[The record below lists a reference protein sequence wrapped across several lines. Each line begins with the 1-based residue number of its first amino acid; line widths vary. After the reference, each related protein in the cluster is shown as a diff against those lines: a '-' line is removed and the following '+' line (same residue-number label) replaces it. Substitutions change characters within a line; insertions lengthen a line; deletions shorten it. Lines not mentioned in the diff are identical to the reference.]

1 MKKIISKPHLFFF
14 ALIPIVL
21 IVGYVFKSKNVDI
34 NISYS
39 SFIISYSNLSYFFA
53 VFFVLIGLNYFS
65 LYWGQK
71 KAIKWMTI
79 THMILQVL
87 ALLLFFTKDNWNWLG
102 KNNYPSELNLIADYS
117 NLILVLSILIF
128 IISAFIHLI
137 NFFVSL
143 ISKSK

>member
-21 IVGYVFKSKNVDI
+21 IIGYVFKDNVI
-34 NISYS
+34 ELNISYTPLR
-39 SFIISYSNLSYFFA
+39 ISYRNLSYFFLI
-53 VFFVLIGLNYFS
+53 FFGLIGLNYFS
-65 LYWGQK
+65 LYWAQK
-71 KAIKWMTI
+71 KSIKWMTG
-79 THMILQVL
+79 THIILQTL

-102 KNNYPSELNLIADYS
+102 ENNNPTELNLTADYS

-137 NFFVSL
+137 NFLVSL

>member
-14 ALIPIVL
+14 ALIPIILV
-21 IVGYVFKSKNVDI
+21 VGYLIKETAIELNFLHTPI
-34 NISYS
+34 
-39 SFIISYSNLSYFFA
+39 IISYNTLSYFFA
-53 VFFVLIGLNYFS
+53 VFFGLIGLNYFS
-65 LYWGQK
+65 LYWAQK
-71 KAIKWMTI
+71 KTIKWMTGVHI
-79 THMILQVL
+79 ILQIL

-102 KNNYPSELNLIADYS
+102 KNDDPSKLNLAVDYA
-117 NLILVLSILIF
+117 NLILILSIIIF